1 VRSSALPEWNP
12 ADPRPPD
19 RPDLAPDRRLDLAA
33 RAAWLY
39 HAKNQRQD
47 EVARTLNLSRQ
58 TVQRLIALAASE
70 NLIRFQLVHPLAA
83 AVELADRLSGRF
95 GLDYAEVVPST
106 GHAPD
111 DTASLAAA
119 AAFYLETLFVSTD
132 PVTIGIGGQRVLRE
146 AALRIAPMQRP
157 MHRLVSLMGTLT
169 RQGRAGH
176 YDVIMGMA
184 ERIGAQCFPLPMP
197 VVTGTVEEK
206 TVLQAQTAFHAC
218 FALVQ
223 EADLLMMGIGFIGPD
238 APLQRDG
245 FISDDELNDAINAG
259 AIGELLGNCFD
270 RQGNLLKT
278 GYHARLT
285 SFALP
290 QPATRRTIIV
300 QRGPERVAPLRAA
313 LSARLANGLITDED
327 TARQLLDD

>member
-1 VRSSALPEWNP
+1 MSVPIDRSAERVVPN
-12 ADPRPPD
+12 
-19 RPDLAPDRRLDLAA
+19 RPDLPPDRRLDLAA

-83 AVELADRLSGRF
+83 TIELADRLSDRF

-106 GHAPD
+106 GRAPD

-119 AAFYLETLFVSTD
+119 AAFYLEALFVPTD

-146 AALRIAPMQRP
+146 AAVRIAPMQRP

-169 RQGRAGH
+169 RQGRSGH

-206 TVLQAQTAFHAC
+206 TVLQAQAAFHAC
-218 FALVQ
+218 LTLVQ

-238 APLQRDG
+238 APLYRDG
-245 FISDDELNDAINAG
+245 FISAEELNDVIGAG

-270 RQGNLLKT
+270 RHGNLLKA
-278 GYHARLT
+278 GYHPRLT

-290 QPATRRTIIV
+290 QPARLRTIIV
-300 QRGPERVAPLRAA
+300 QRGPERVMPLRAA
-313 LSARLANGLITDED
+313 LAAQLANGLITDED